1 MSNILSSFWR
11 EKIRSSVYMYT
22 ENNNLQFFCTS
33 SVKGGAYHCIG
44 EHPAHAPVAVATKV
58 FEQSLSWKIK
68 IIKSQKY
75 Y

>member
-1 MSNILSSFWR
+1 
-11 EKIRSSVYMYT
+11 MYT

-58 FEQSLSWKIK
+58 FEQSLS
-68 IIKSQKY
+68 
-75 Y
+75 